1 MIYVFLANG
10 FEEMEA
16 MAPID
21 CLRRAGK
28 QVVTVAVGGA
38 AIRSSHGMHVIPDL
52 TEQEITLDDSLEMIV
67 LPGGMPGTLNLENSE
82 QVQKAIA
89 YCAAHDK
96 WIAAA
101 SVGNCTIWG
110 FRFTPLIHTGQRWT
124 AS

>member
-52 TEQEITLDDSLEMIV
+52 TEQEITLDESLEMIV

-89 YCAAHDK
+89 YCAAHVHD
-96 WIAAA
+96 
-101 SVGNCTIWG
+101 
-110 FRFTPLIHTGQRWT
+110 TPFDSALAVQLDHADGLADLRLLQ
-124 AS
+124 